1 MSQPHYLVSAGR
13 VLLSLIFILSGV
25 SKIMEWSGTS
35 EFMASE
41 GLPLVPLLL
50 GAATAIEIAGGL
62 SVLLGWKARWG
73 AWLLF
78 LYLIP
83 TTLIFHDFWAFTG
96 AEQQMQLI
104 NFLKNLSI
112 MGGLLLAAAYDKTA
126 LPSARETEV
135 VADTEAPQ
143 WHRAVG

>member
-1 MSQPHYLVSAGR
+1 MAQQNLISAGR

-25 SKIMEWSGTS
+25 SKVMDWSGSAELMT
-35 EFMASE
+35 AQ

-50 GAATAIEIAGGL
+50 GAAAAVEIGGGL
-62 SVLLGWKARWG
+62 LLLLGWNARWG

-83 TTLIFHDFWAFTG
+83 VTVIFHDFWNFTG
-96 AEQQMQLI
+96 QEQQTQLV

-112 MGGLLLAAAYDKTA
+112 TGGLLLAAAYDRTA
-126 LPSARETEV
+126 MVTARDTDS
-135 VADTEAPQ
+135 VAEREALERR
-143 WHRAVG
+143 RAVG

>member
-126 LPSARETEV
+126 LSSARETEV

-143 WHRAVG
+143 RHRAVG